1 MRSLLMVSLAAA
13 SAFSGPA
20 YAAGNAY
27 GHDPKVC
34 LVTFVS
40 EDAAASQADVGVAK
54 AQYLPLSI
62 AMKLEMRSD
71 SVSDIYTYGDDGY
84 TGRRRL
90 SLCGRQHPGHLRI
103 SGRHRRDRRRRLT
116 LKPKVSVRPSRAH
129 RRFL

>member
-84 TGRRRL
+84 TGAGVDYHYAGDSTQATCEYL
-90 SLCGRQHPGHLRI
+90 NGIGAT
-103 SGRHRRDRRRRLT
+103 DDDD
-116 LKPKVSVRPSRAH
+116 
-129 RRFL
+129 